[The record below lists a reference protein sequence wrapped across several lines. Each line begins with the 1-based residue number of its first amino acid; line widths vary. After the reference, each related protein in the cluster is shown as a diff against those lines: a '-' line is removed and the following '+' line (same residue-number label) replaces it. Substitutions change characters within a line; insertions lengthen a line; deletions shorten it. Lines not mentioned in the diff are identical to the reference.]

1 MYGSLCVDI
10 VYLCSGMTSL
20 RMVAT
25 NIRPSTVDWFMM
37 KIKVEAI
44 VIVTLL

>member
-1 MYGSLCVDI
+1 MVPCEVN
-10 VYLCSGMTSL
+10 VTASL

-25 NIRPSTVDWFMM
+25 NIRPPTVDWFMM
-37 KIKVEAI
+37 KIKVEVI